1 MLAGLKHRGALRIPA
16 AVRSMGSKKRSR
28 NATPGG
34 PKRRGGKPQ
43 TAAVATEQAAITD
56 VHPNLLPG
64 PPIEG
69 LNLGAAP
76 KIIGAAALTGLIVW
90 FGRDYFLPPAD
101 GDDAAAAAAAE
112 QKAPSTS
119 KVWKSPV
126 AAAAPPPQPV
136 MAAETAN
143 VAPGGAPAPVVAAAA
158 AAAPAAVGAAPAGA
172 HGEATGFRRYLLFG
186 PRDAAGYWSGEK
198 KAK

>member
-158 AAAPAAVGAAPAGA
+158 APAAVGAAPAGA

>member
-1 MLAGLKHRGALRIPA
+1 MLARHLGALRIPA

-28 NATPGG
+28 NATPAR

-43 TAAVATEQAAITD
+43 TAAVATEQAAITEM
-56 VHPNLLPG
+56 HPNLLPG

-90 FGRDYFLPPAD
+90 FGRDYFLPPAGGDD
-101 GDDAAAAAAAE
+101 GDDAAAAE

-136 MAAETAN
+136 VAAATAN
-143 VAPGGAPAPVVAAAA
+143 VAPEGAPAPVVAAAA
-158 AAAPAAVGAAPAGA
+158 AAAVGGAPAGA
-172 HGEATGFRRYLLFG
+172 QGEAAGFRRFLLFG

-198 KAK
+198 KAKAK

>member
-1 MLAGLKHRGALRIPA
+1 MLACLGHRGALRIPA

-101 GDDAAAAAAAE
+101 GDDAAAAE